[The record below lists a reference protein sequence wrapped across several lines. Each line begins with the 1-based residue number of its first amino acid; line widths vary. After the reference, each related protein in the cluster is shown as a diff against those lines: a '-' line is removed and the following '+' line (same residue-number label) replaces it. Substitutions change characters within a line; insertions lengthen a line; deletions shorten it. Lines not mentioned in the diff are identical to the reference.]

1 MCKSR
6 WNNIRDHYRK
16 SIKNTA
22 TRSGQGRESQ
32 KRYKYHEELSF
43 LRPYFQ
49 ERETISNISAES
61 EDSTLDTVL
70 NSGSPH
76 SAQSPSALADEEVVI
91 STPSPVHSSHRT
103 GSLSLAAS
111 SSSLASSQETSDKPK
126 SAAAT
131 LLEYVLKKNQNYSTE
146 EHPIDKFLHGIAPT
160 LKNLTPY
167 YQNLAKTDDI
177 FSIVQKYEMIMF
189 ERHMEVQNVEN
200 DVQIIYETSTPSAG
214 TGCNLQVHE
223 ELPEITQPSPYTSTS
238 APTSMQGKSAEPE
251 TLSKSILNPTNN
263 QNSSK
268 DTENKNVHKDD
279 STLSQYISEFQA

>member
-6 WNNIRDHYRK
+6 RNNIRDHYRK

-49 ERETISNISAES
+49 ERETIRYISVES

-70 NSGSPH
+70 NSSSPH
-76 SAQSPSALADEEVVI
+76 SAQSSSLALADEEVVI
-91 STPSPVHSSHRT
+91 SIPSPVHSSHRT
-103 GSLSLAAS
+103 GSLSPAAF
-111 SSSLASSQETSDKPK
+111 SSSLASSQETSDTPK

-131 LLEYVLKKNQNYSTE
+131 LLEYVLKKNQYNSTE
-146 EHPIDKFLHGIAPT
+146 EHPIDKILHGIAPT
-160 LKNLTPY
+160 LENLTPY
-167 YQNLAKTDDI
+167 YQNLAKTDI

-189 ERHMEVQNVEN
+189 KRHMEVPNVEN
-200 DVQIIYETSTPSAG
+200 DLQIFFETSTPSAG

-238 APTSMQGKSAEPE
+238 APTNM
-251 TLSKSILNPTNN
+251 
-263 QNSSK
+263 
-268 DTENKNVHKDD
+268 
-279 STLSQYISEFQA
+279 